1 MNYSIIIR
9 PLIGALIGYVT
20 NWLAIKMMFKPLNPI
35 KIGKFTLPF
44 TPGIIPKNQSRLA
57 ESIADA
63 ISNNLLTEED
73 LKNNLL
79 SEEIKEKLNNYL
91 LSSFYKIEES
101 ETNIKDISIELIKE
115 EKYNNITYN
124 ITNYL
129 SSSIFDTVEK
139 ANLGKIIANQIEI
152 VAKEKVKGS
161 ILNLIGANTII
172 NSISK
177 DIEITLNDY
186 IKSNGELIIKDM
198 VSKEIEKYTETPLST
213 IASQISIDKN
223 ELIFSFENIYE
234 KFISN
239 KLPDILETINISKI
253 IKNKINEMDIKELE
267 NIIIKIMKKE
277 LNSLVN
283 LGAFIGLILG
293 MLNLVF

>member
-20 NWLAIKMMFKPLNPI
+20 NWLAIKMMFKPLKPI

-79 SEEIKEKLNNYL
+79 SAEIKEKLNNYL

-124 ITNYL
+124 IKNYL

-161 ILNLIGANTII
+161 ILNLIGANSII

>member
-20 NWLAIKMMFKPLNPI
+20 NWLAIKMMFKPLKPI

-124 ITNYL
+124 IKNYL

-161 ILNLIGANTII
+161 ILNLIGANSII